1 MRFRITPEEVDAR
14 LRGAGWTPGRDAG
27 REALDLVDR
36 TAAALAANGYEV
48 TPFPAAVEFVR
59 EFAFLEVSHPDAP
72 ETRNGIAFTVR
83 YFDENSAESIAELS
97 EWVERP
103 LFPVAFDRSEFA
115 LALIDPSGRFFL
127 THWSG
132 DYYLGKNRYEAFACL
147 FMGDHF
153 DLTEMPSD
161 S

>member
-1 MRFRITPEEVDAR
+1 MEFRITPEEVDAR
-14 LRGAGWTPGRDAG
+14 LRAAGWTPGRDAG
-27 REALDLVDR
+27 PE
-36 TAAALAANGYEV
+36 AAALADEIAAALTANGYEV
-48 TPFPAAVEFVR
+48 TPFPAAVEFIR
-59 EFAFLEVSHPDAP
+59 EFAFLEVPHPDEPNA
-72 ETRNGIAFTVR
+72 EKGISFTVR
-83 YFDENSAESIAELS
+83 YFDEDSAESVSELS
-97 EWVERP
+97 EWAEQP

-115 LALIDPSGRFFL
+115 LALIDPLGRFYL